1 MKSTTLL
8 TILQTFLMVLGALGA
23 LWGMYDMF
31 GEGQQG
37 SVGVKKL
44 VGGIAFGALSYFILA
59 AAIKNVSSAEAQA
72 GISACVLPVISS
84 LTSGMLHFWR

>member
-1 MKSTTLL
+1 MSSTTLL

-23 LWGMYDMF
+23 LWGLYDMF

-37 SVGVKKL
+37 SVGIKKL

-59 AAIKNVSSAEAQA
+59 AAIKNVNSAEAQA
-72 GISACVLPVISS
+72 GISASILPAITWISG
-84 LTSGMLHFWR
+84 LNIMR